1 MTPSSRV
8 SGESIDHKLAAIF
21 DNDSE
26 AKKSVDAVLEAASLN
41 PDQVKIV
48 RPGDTHP
55 GWELEPEDRGIWR
68 TLLRSHLWL
77 GLLGAVVGL
86 VVFLLLFGVGVGFIV
101 NNGLVAAVVLAALFA
116 VLGLMAAG
124 LVTLRP
130 DHMAYIVTA
139 QSALR
144 AGKTVVAVHARDRAQ
159 LEAAKKELQ
168 RWSVKTVASF

>member
-1 MTPSSRV
+1 MTPSNRV
-8 SGESIDHKLAAIF
+8 SGESVDHKLAAIF
-21 DNDSE
+21 ENDSE
-26 AKKSVDAVLEAASLN
+26 AKESVSAVLDATGLD

-86 VVFLLLFGVGVGFIV
+86 VVFLLLFSVGVGFV
-101 NNGLVAAVVLAALFA
+101 ANNGLVAAVVLAALFA
-116 VLGLMAAG
+116 VFGLLAAG
-124 LVTLRP
+124 LLTLRP
-130 DHMAYIVTA
+130 DHMPYIVAA

-144 AGKTVVAVHARDRAQ
+144 AGKTVVAVHAKDRAQ

-168 RWSVKTVASF
+168 GRSVKTVSSL